1 MSKAM
6 VRVVR
11 AFGHI
16 VRCGRERY
24 PSISRVEL
32 AELAHVE
39 REVVRDVEHG
49 EAYKF
54 PQEPLGRIVAVLF
67 AVERLEKDEKRRAE
81 QFLLVFTRPRQA
93 PVRLNHRWR
102 YAVRQH

>member
-1 MSKAM
+1 
-6 VRVVR
+6 
-11 AFGHI
+11 
-16 VRCGRERY
+16 
-24 PSISRVEL
+24 
-32 AELAHVE
+32 
-39 REVVRDVEHG
+39 
-49 EAYKF
+49 
-54 PQEPLGRIVAVLF
+54 VLF